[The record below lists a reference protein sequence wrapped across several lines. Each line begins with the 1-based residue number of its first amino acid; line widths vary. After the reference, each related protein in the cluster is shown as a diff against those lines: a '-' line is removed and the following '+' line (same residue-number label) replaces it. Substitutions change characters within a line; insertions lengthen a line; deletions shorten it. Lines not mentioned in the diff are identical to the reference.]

1 MEREKK
7 KVIFKEECQV
17 NVETMVI
24 KKNSNFSPLPNVTS
38 DSRNN
43 HNGDPWVKD

>member
-1 MEREKK
+1 MPSK
-7 KVIFKEECQV
+7 CG
-17 NVETMVI
+17 NNGN